1 VEVGLAQLL
10 VVGGIGLLAGVLS
23 GLFGIGG
30 GIVIVP
36 LLVLLV
42 GMTTTQA
49 AGTSLA
55 ALLLPVGALGALE
68 YWRGGFV
75 DLGFA
80 ALLAGGLLVGAYV
93 GARLGIALPVETVQ
107 RAFGVLLVIV
117 GVRFIFF
124 S

>member
-1 VEVGLAQLL
+1 MLQLVMVGA
-10 VVGGIGLLAGVLS
+10 IGLLAGVLS

-42 GMTTTQA
+42 GFTTIQA

-68 YWRGGFV
+68 YWRAGQV
-75 DLGFA
+75 DLRV
-80 ALLAGGLLVGAYV
+80 ALILAGGLLLGAYL
-93 GARLGIALPVETVQ
+93 GARLGISLPVEVVQ
-107 RAFGVLLVIV
+107 RGFGVLLLVV
-117 GVRFIFF
+117 GIRFVFF

>member
-1 VEVGLAQLL
+1 MVQL
-10 VVGGIGLLAGVLS
+10 VVVGAIGLLAGVLS

-42 GMTTTQA
+42 GFTTTQA

-55 ALLLPVGALGALE
+55 ALVLPVGALGAYE
-68 YWRGGFV
+68 YWRAGQI
-75 DLGFA
+75 DLKVAA
-80 ALLAGGLLVGAYV
+80 ALALGLLLGAYV
-93 GARLGIALPVETVQ
+93 GARLGISLPVEVVHRT
-107 RAFGVLLVIV
+107 FGVLLMIV
-117 GVRFIFF
+117 GIRFVFF

>member
-1 VEVGLAQLL
+1 MVQLV

-36 LLVLLV
+36 LLVLVV
-42 GMTTTQA
+42 GLTTTQA

-68 YWRGGFV
+68 YWRGGFI
-75 DLGFA
+75 DLRFA
-80 ALLAGGLLVGAYV
+80 AILAVGLLLGAYL
-93 GARLGIALPVETVQ
+93 GARLGISLPMEVVQ
-107 RAFGVLLVIV
+107 RGFGVLLIIV
-117 GVRFIFF
+117 GIRFVFF